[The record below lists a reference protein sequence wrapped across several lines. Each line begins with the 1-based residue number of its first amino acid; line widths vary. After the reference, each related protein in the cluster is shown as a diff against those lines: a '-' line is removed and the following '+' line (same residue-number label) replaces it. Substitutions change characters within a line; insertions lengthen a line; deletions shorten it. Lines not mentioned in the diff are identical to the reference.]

1 MTTQTPGKRAG
12 RVMLV
17 LAWGIGLLLATHFF
31 GVWEDRQHNPN
42 RAPASVHGDGYV
54 EVRLASSRQGHYLL
68 DGRIDGQ
75 GVTFLLD
82 TGATQVAV
90 PSKLAER
97 LGLQRGAP
105 ITVST
110 ANGRVTGHRTQ
121 LQDLR
126 LGDIRLTQ
134 VPAIIVP
141 GMDGEEVLLGMSALK
156 QLEFTQRDGT
166 LVLRQVTSP

>member
-17 LAWGIGLLLATHFF
+17 LAWGIGLLLATHYF
-31 GVWEDRQHNPN
+31 GLWEERQRNPN
-42 RAPASVHGDGYV
+42 RVPESVHGEGYV
-54 EVRLASSRQGHYLL
+54 EVRLASSRQGHYVL

-75 GVTFLLD
+75 GATFLLD

-90 PSKLAER
+90 PSRLAER
-97 LGLQRGAP
+97 LGLERGLP
-105 ITVST
+105 VTVST

>member
-1 MTTQTPGKRAG
+1 MR
-12 RVMLV
+12 
-17 LAWGIGLLLATHFF
+17 
-31 GVWEDRQHNPN
+31 
-42 RAPASVHGDGYV
+42 GDGYV

-75 GVTFLLD
+75 GATFLLD

-97 LGLQRGAP
+97 LGLERGAP
-105 ITVST
+105 VTVST

-141 GMDGEEVLLGMSALK
+141 GMDGDEVLLGMSALK